1 MRCSQQIYYL
11 NEWGK
16 ALFQLRIQ
24 IVGFRVFLGILG
36 KIFLQTIVNEYIL
49 THNNLSK
56 SNKNYG

>member
-16 ALFQLRIQ
+16 VLFHLRIQ
-24 IVGFRVFLGILG
+24 IVGFGVFLGILG

-49 THNNLSK
+49 THNIFSK